1 MSDALKSTARFDEF
15 ATVDWIDDAAKER
28 RRLQGLWSHFGIQ
41 RATLSWVYLAYDSA
55 VSWLVVLL
63 VGILIGVNT
72 ALISIV
78 TEWLSDSKQGVCS
91 TGWWLNQK
99 FCCWEEATESC
110 AAWKTWDH
118 ALVNG
123 SSGFVR
129 WLAFVALG
137 TAMAALCAFLVR
149 GYAPLAAGSGLG
161 EIKAILGG
169 FVISGFM
176 ALGTTAVTYT
186 NVFTRADMGELLS
199 YLLQECPSS
208 STGDGGWAGMCDQ
221 RNAGKIIVGLMVA
234 TVLRAIGTIVAY
246 GCRVP
251 CGIFVPSM
259 AIGASFG
266 RMLGTIAQQ
275 LHRTYPKWA
284 LFAQCAPDTPCI
296 TPATYA
302 FLGAAA
308 AMCGV
313 TKVTVAV
320 VVIMYELT
328 GALNFIVPTMI
339 VVMVAR
345 VIGDAIV
352 EGGIS
357 EQLILL
363 NGIPLLG
370 EDEDECLLDMPV
382 AAVMRPAEELLVLPA
397 AGLSLRGLRRLLEG
411 SAGVRGFPVV
421 DSDMRLVGY
430 VHRDAV
436 AKAALSLAASDDA
449 VVSFG
454 ASGGVSLGHLV
465 NPSPTT
471 VRPRTAAETVVE
483 IFRKLGPQVILVA
496 SEEDG
501 VLAGLLTR
509 KDILRHTRSH

>member
-1 MSDALKSTARFDEF
+1 
-15 ATVDWIDDAAKER
+15 
-28 RRLQGLWSHFGIQ
+28 
-41 RATLSWVYLAYDSA
+41 
-55 VSWLVVLL
+55 
-63 VGILIGVNT
+63 
-72 ALISIV
+72 
-78 TEWLSDSKQGVCS
+78 
-91 TGWWLNQK
+91 
-99 FCCWEEATESC
+99 
-110 AAWKTWDH
+110 
-118 ALVNG
+118 
-123 SSGFVR
+123 
-129 WLAFVALG
+129 
-137 TAMAALCAFLVR
+137 
-149 GYAPLAAGSGLG
+149 
-161 EIKAILGG
+161 
-169 FVISGFM
+169 
-176 ALGTTAVTYT
+176 
-186 NVFTRADMGELLS
+186 MGELLS

-411 SAGVRGFPVV
+411 SAGIRGFPVV

-436 AKAALSLAASDDA
+436 AKAASSLAASDDA

-501 VLAGLLTR
+501 
-509 KDILRHTRSH
+509 IF